1 MEIMGA
7 NILEALLCD
16 VSTKE
21 AEERGAAG
29 PVKLRLEHKNRNRNQ
44 TQKQKRPLT

>member
-1 MEIMGA
+1 MGA

-21 AEERGAAG
+21 AEARGAAG
-29 PVKLRLEHKNRNRNQ
+29 PVKLLLEHQNRNRNW
-44 TQKQKRPLT
+44 THKQKRQLT

>member
-1 MEIMGA
+1 MKILGA

-21 AEERGAAG
+21 AEARGAAG
-29 PVKLRLEHKNRNRNQ
+29 SVKLCLEHKNRNR
-44 TQKQKRPLT
+44 TQKQKRQLT